1 MSHPSTFNET
11 KKGAIFKA
19 LATKS
24 IIQVANEFDFDKY
37 YKSSSGMRNAVHK
50 IYREVQHEPEK
61 FYLSQDTVDLVTQGI
76 ESRKSVGLANN
87 RPTVRE
93 QREEE
98 ESKNFSELAQDGRN
112 KAIKLLH
119 KKMDRIDSSRK
130 KLDNISAGE
139 LAKVYGILFDK
150 SQIIKGEATEHVKV
164 LSKNIDDSL
173 TAEERLDY
181 ILKFREINNEAKQKH
196 K

>member
-1 MSHPSTFNET
+1 MSHPSTFDEI
-11 KKGAIFKA
+11 KKGAVFKA

-24 IIQVANEFDFDKY
+24 IVQVANEFEFDKY
-37 YKSSSGMRNAVHK
+37 YKSTSGMRNAVHK

-61 FYLSQDTVDLVTQGI
+61 FGLSNDTIELVVEGV
-76 ESRKSVGLANN
+76 EARKSIGLFNN
-87 RPTVRE
+87 TPTVRE
-93 QREEE
+93 QKED
-98 ESKNFSELAQDGRN
+98 ESNKNFSELAQDGRN
-112 KAIKLLH
+112 KAIRLLH
-119 KKMDRIDSSRK
+119 KKMDRIDKSRK
-130 KLDNISAGE
+130 KLDNVSAGE

-173 TAEERLDY
+173 TADERLDY
-181 ILKFREINNEAKQKH
+181 VLKLREVNNESKERH